1 MKKIFAF
8 IGSPLKEK
16 SNTYNLTKWMLDKL
30 VEMDGEITYE
40 ILTAGNV
47 HIKYCTGCWSCM
59 TKGFCPLDST
69 DDMGEIRQKMMDADF
84 IILGSPVYTMS
95 VSGQMKTLLDR
106 FCAWYHLFKLAG
118 KPGMTVVTTANMGL
132 DEVHDLLEMLMT
144 AMGIKSVTR
153 LETYAYFP
161 GMFRDPEL
169 ARKKA
174 EDAAEIVYPY
184 ITGEK
189 QVESDEF
196 FEECF
201 KIIKNKV
208 TMGAR
213 WLTADHDY
221 WKENNMLEMDSYAEV
236 LEMKKKKNRV

>member
-16 SNTYNLTKWMLDKL
+16 SNTYNLTKMMLDKL
-30 VEMDGEITYE
+30 VKMDGEITYE
-40 ILTAGNV
+40 ILTAGHV

-69 DDMGEIRQKMMDADF
+69 DDMGGIRQKMMDADF
-84 IILGSPVYTMS
+84 IIMGSPVYTMS

-118 KPGMTVVTTANMGL
+118 KPGMTVATTAGSGL
-132 DEVHDLLEMLMT
+132 EEVHDLLEMLMT
-144 AMGIKSVTR
+144 ALGIKSVTR

-161 GMFRDPEL
+161 GIYRDPES

-174 EDAAEIVYPY
+174 EEAAEIVYPY

-201 KIIKNKV
+201 KIMKNKV

-213 WLTADHDY
+213 WLAADYKY
-221 WKENNMLEMDSYAEV
+221 WEEHGFLELSSYAKL
-236 LEMKKKKNRV
+236 LEKERENE